1 MDTSRFS
8 IVRRGARTRAQGRF
22 AGRQDGRSES
32 RSESR
37 SEGRSE
43 GRAEDSAEDSAG
55 WRGSLLAT
63 VLVVLAFMGALVYVV
78 AVDERGAPPV
88 PAANPPVQ
96 ARP

>member
-8 IVRRGARTRAQGRF
+8 IARRGARTRAQGRF

-32 RSESR
+32 RSES
-37 SEGRSE
+37 RSE

>member
-22 AGRQDGRSES
+22 AGRIDGRSES
-32 RSESR
+32 
-37 SEGRSE
+37 RSE

-96 ARP
+96 PRP

>member
-8 IVRRGARTRAQGRF
+8 IVRRGARTRAQSRF

-32 RSESR
+32 LSES
-37 SEGRSE
+37 RSE

-96 ARP
+96 PRP

>member
-37 SEGRSE
+37 SEGR
-43 GRAEDSAEDSAG
+43 AENSAEDSAG